1 MFSNDS
7 NKTFIICIIVLILAF
22 LFIGSYYFFK
32 RCFSQYP
39 ELKKILEKIKGN
51 DLDFMNFGL
60 WRDNPKNMSD
70 ANTALCQ
77 LLIKNGK
84 LNKSKKI
91 LDVGCGFGQQDLTW
105 YDCND
110 DKENVSIQGID
121 IEEAHVKEA
130 QRLMFGYD
138 DEDSN

>member
-1 MFSNDS
+1 
-7 NKTFIICIIVLILAF
+7 
-22 LFIGSYYFFK
+22 
-32 RCFSQYP
+32 
-39 ELKKILEKIKGN
+39 
-51 DLDFMNFGL
+51 
-60 WRDNPKNMSD
+60 MSD

-130 QRLMFGYD
+130 QRLIRTNGLSDKIKFDLGNACRLKYKD
-138 DEDSN
+138 NSFDTVILLSQLSIINRELHSLKRQLESYNQVVS